1 MSSTKAYPIKKTVFW
16 KQTVMGTLWIAAGI
30 LGMFDNGVCKALK
43 ILFLAAAIMAS
54 VNSIRLVFV
63 GDDADEM
70 AENDY
75 ARARAYAG
83 ETLEIMLYFMVIVF
97 ALEPQFLQ
105 NLDVNWLSFI
115 PQLGIFL
122 VGVYNLLSGLIF
134 RKLEAE

>member
-1 MSSTKAYPIKKTVFW
+1 MSSTKAYPIKRTVFW
-16 KQTVMGTLWIAAGI
+16 KKTVMGTLWIAAGI

-54 VNSIRLVFV
+54 VNSIRLAYI

-83 ETLEIMLYFMVIVF
+83 ETLEIILCLVVIVF

-115 PQLGIFL
+115 
-122 VGVYNLLSGLIF
+122 S
-134 RKLEAE
+134 K